1 MDHID
6 RLLLTHLQQDATQ
19 SYAALGKAV
28 GLSAGAAHERVRKLR
43 ERGVIRRTAADVDPA
58 AVGAGVLAYV
68 TIDSTSWMGESAA
81 AFAAIPELLE
91 AHVIAGS
98 ASVLVKVRTATTEQ
112 LQDVLRRLYA
122 IEGVSG
128 TQATVVLETFFE
140 RAVSP
145 LAGGGVGQA
154 VQVTGTAEVVV
165 QEESR

>member
-6 RLLLTHLQQDATQ
+6 RSLLALLQQDATQ
-19 SYAALGKAV
+19 SYAALGRAV

-43 ERGVIRRTAADVDPA
+43 ERGVIRRTAAEVDPA
-58 AVGAGVLAYV
+58 ALGSDVLAYV
-68 TIDSTSWMGESAA
+68 MVESNAWMGESAD
-81 AFAAIPELLE
+81 AFAGLPEILE

-122 IEGVSG
+122 IDGVSG

-140 RAVSP
+140 RPVDP
-145 LAGGGVGQA
+145 TAGGP
-154 VQVTGTAEVVV
+154 AEG
-165 QEESR
+165 

>member
-6 RLLLTHLQQDATQ
+6 RTLLAQLQEDATL
-19 SYAALGKAV
+19 SYAALGEAV

-43 ERGVIRRTAADVDPA
+43 ERGAIRRTTVDVDPA
-58 AVGAGVLAYV
+58 AVGSGVLAYV
-68 TIDSTSWMGESAA
+68 MVDSTAWMGDSAA
-81 AFAAIPELLE
+81 GFAALPEILE

-112 LQDVLRRLYA
+112 LQDVLRRIYA

-140 RAVSP
+140 RPVSP
-145 LAGGGVGQA
+145 LEPGGA
-154 VQVTGTAEVVV
+154 
-165 QEESR
+165 